1 MNYEETLQYLYR
13 QLPVFQ
19 QVGLSAYKP
28 GLGNSLALDALVG
41 HPHRRYATIHVA
53 GTNGK
58 GSTSHVLAAV
68 LQKSGYGWDCTPRRI
83 WSISESAYGST
94 AK

>member
-19 QVGLSAYKP
+19 QVGQSAYKP
-28 GLGNSLALDALVG
+28 GLGNSLALDRLVG
-41 HPHRRYATIHVA
+41 YPHRRYATIHIA

-58 GSTSHVLAAV
+58 GSTSHVWLPSCKRAV
-68 LQKSGYGWDCTPRRI
+68 TKWVSTLHP
-83 WSISESAYGST
+83 IS
-94 AK
+94 